1 MLDNNVSNNGPVGP
15 IVPVGLENN
24 RVPVSP
30 IGPNPTLINSYL
42 VKQKKMELK
51 KEIFQ
56 SLSSLFRLKQQI
68 SSKFLSKW
76 VGITTK
82 KGNTKDASQII
93 EKNIFFLKRALLRKK
108 KQYSLHILLWKFFS
122 KIKPGVNV
130 KRTRVSGRTVYVP
143 SGIKF
148 HSQMG
153 VGLRW
158 LTKNFQT
165 SKKKKKKLLL
175 HNYSLP
181 ILESL
186 NKKGSLLQKKEELNK
201 LAEKNRYFL
210 RLSW

>member
-1 MLDNNVSNNGPVGP
+1 MLVKNSINM
-15 IVPVGLENN
+15 
-24 RVPVSP
+24 
-30 IGPNPTLINSYL
+30 TLINSYL
-42 VKQKKMELK
+42 IKQKKIELK

-56 SLSSLFRLKQQI
+56 SLSSIFRLKQKI
-68 SSKFLSKW
+68 SSKILSKW
-76 VGITTK
+76 IGITTK
-82 KGNTKDASQII
+82 KGNNKNASQII
-93 EKNIFFLKRALLRKK
+93 EKNIFFLKRSILRRKK
-108 KQYSLHILLWKFFS
+108 QFSLHILFWKFFS
-122 KIKPGVNV
+122 KIKPGINV

-153 VGLRW
+153 IGLRW
-158 LTKNFQT
+158 LTKNFQL
-165 SKKKKKKLLL
+165 SKEKKKNLLT

>member
-1 MLDNNVSNNGPVGP
+1 MLITNSINMTS
-15 IVPVGLENN
+15 
-24 RVPVSP
+24 
-30 IGPNPTLINSYL
+30 INSYL
-42 VKQKKMELK
+42 VKQRKIELK

-56 SLSSLFRLKQQI
+56 CRDSIFHLKQKI
-68 SSKFLSKW
+68 SSKILSKFI
-76 VGITTK
+76 GITTK
-82 KGNTKDASQII
+82 KGNKNDASQII
-93 EKNIFFLKRALLRKK
+93 EKNIFFLKRSLLRRK
-108 KQYSLHILLWKFFS
+108 KQFSLHTLFWRFFS

-153 VGLRW
+153 LGLRW
-158 LTKNFQT
+158 LANNFQG
-165 SKKKKKKLLL
+165 SKEKKKNLLTQ
-175 HNYSLP
+175 NYSIQ
-181 ILESL
+181 ILEAL

>member
-1 MLDNNVSNNGPVGP
+1 M
-15 IVPVGLENN
+15 
-24 RVPVSP
+24 
-30 IGPNPTLINSYL
+30 TLMNSYL
-42 VKQKKMELK
+42 VKQRKIELK

-56 SLSSLFRLKQQI
+56 CLDSIFHLKQKI
-68 SSKFLSKW
+68 SSKILSKFI
-76 VGITTK
+76 GITTK
-82 KGNTKDASQII
+82 KGNKNNASQII
-93 EKNIFFLKRALLRKK
+93 EKNIFFLKRSILRRKK
-108 KQYSLHILLWKFFS
+108 QFSLHNLFWRFFS

-153 VGLRW
+153 LGLRW
-158 LTKNFQT
+158 LAKNLQKSKETKKVL
-165 SKKKKKKLLL
+165 SKGQN
-175 HNYSLP
+175 NYSTGGTYGIQ